1 MSLDL
6 QTACFKSFLSC
17 KCFIWFFKSKLDEKT
32 SDVKT
37 ARPGLGRFG
46 PSHFGQ
52 AQARPQPGQA
62 GPETFF
68 FFCIFIALS

>member
-1 MSLDL
+1 MKFSG
-6 QTACFKSFLSC
+6 FKQKIEFYSKYKHFQRQPLSFSE
-17 KCFIWFFKSKLDEKT
+17 KS
-32 SDVKT
+32 SDVNRQAKT

-62 GPETFF
+62 GPSQ
-68 FFCIFIALS
+68 AGRA